1 MENAKKQC
9 EHEYDTPVCVQCILS
24 SNWRDSQLELLS
36 DICDSLGG
44 SKKEKIRADLLDLEE
59 NIGPEYDSNLG
70 EVEALLS
77 KVIKQHKDRK
87 NVILDLGDE
96 LHKVVDLV
104 VNKYLSEAGKMEKE
118 DVDFVQSIKSKF
130 KLSTSEIKAAIKE
143 CREFLATDNNKKLAK
158 YKSKNNKFKNMPTR
172 YELSVSRFH
181 PHHLTE
187 ERLCQIVGSLQ
198 SSVRKEIKALEN
210 KASDAELSLISS
222 TDVHSPAETMPKVSN
237 ERSEQKKSKADRL
250 TELNDLMDSISQA
263 TKDMAPMDTSP
274 KVTKKLSIP
283 KEFSSKIP
291 TSQKGQKDIRSK
303 TATEVECPL
312 ESKMKPTL
320 NLNGH
325 IESKSEPSDRPS
337 SPVVSSLPTA
347 TDHNGHMKEES
358 DHKTKSEITVSIE
371 KSLEIDVPTA
381 STLKP
386 SKAPNCETDP
396 KVKKEQGSP
405 GESPK
410 VTTEINVPLNFHSKA
425 TAELAKESP
434 VNFNLTEKL
443 NDLTST
449 SQSAKK
455 EVKTSVESSSE
466 VRSDLV
472 SFAEST
478 SNATKITST
487 LSEIESKPRGVRS
500 DSLDASG
507 IFANVPKVIDIYETG
522 YTYTYKIACARSTN
536 QIFICGNNKV
546 IKQMTSGGKFVEKAT
561 IESGNQ
567 PFDLTLTRDA
577 QLIFS
582 DHNGKCI
589 NLVKNNGR
597 IESLIKLQKWFPMAI
612 CSTSVDDLLVTMES
626 QDLATCKVVRYS
638 GSTVKQEIQY
648 DVRGEKLYCRA
659 DFIDENKNLDV
670 VVSDLGARRIVVV
683 DKYGIFKFNYTGN
696 LQPERYKS
704 FGCSGVTTD
713 SKSNIIVADEYN
725 DVLHV
730 IDQNGQFLMYI
741 DNCKLQRPG
750 DLCADSEDM
759 LYVTEPVTNKVKKIK
774 LYK

>member
-1 MENAKKQC
+1 MESTKKQC
-9 EHEYDTPVCVQCILS
+9 EHEYDTPVCVKCILS

-44 SKKEKIRADLLDLEE
+44 TKKEKIRADLLDLEE
-59 NIGPEYDSNLG
+59 NIGPKYDSNLG

-77 KVIKQHKDRK
+77 KIIKQHKDRK
-87 NVILDLGDE
+87 NVILELGDE

-104 VNKYLSEAGKMEKE
+104 INKYLSEAGKMEKE

-158 YKSKNNKFKNMPTR
+158 YKSKNSKFKNMPTR
-172 YELSVSRFH
+172 YELSVSRFQ

-187 ERLCQIVGSLQ
+187 EKLCQIVGSLQ
-198 SSVRKEIKALEN
+198 SSVRKEIKAPEN
-210 KASDAELSLISS
+210 NISDAEPSLIPSP
-222 TDVHSPAETMPKVSN
+222 DVHSPAEPMSKVSS
-237 ERSEQKKSKADRL
+237 ERCEQKKSKADRL
-250 TELNDLMDSISQA
+250 SELNDLMDSISQA
-263 TKDMAPMDTSP
+263 TKDMAPLDTSP

-283 KEFSSKIP
+283 KEFNSKIP
-291 TSQKGQKDIRSK
+291 TSQRGQKDIRSK
-303 TATEVECPL
+303 TALEVECPL
-312 ESKMKPTL
+312 ESKTKPSL

-325 IESKSEPSDRPS
+325 VESSAESPNRQS
-337 SPVVSSLPTA
+337 SPLVSSVQAA
-347 TDHNGHMKEES
+347 TEHNGHMEAKS
-358 DHKTKSEITVSIE
+358 DHKSKSEITVSIE
-371 KSLEIDVPTA
+371 KSLEIDIPAA

-386 SKAPNCETDP
+386 SKPPNSEMDP
-396 KVKKEQGSP
+396 KIQMEQRST
-405 GESPK
+405 GEYSK
-410 VTTEINVPLNFHSKA
+410 VTTELNVPLNFQSKA

-434 VNFNLTEKL
+434 VNLHLTEKL
-443 NDLTST
+443 NDLTSL
-449 SQSAKK
+449 SPSGKK
-455 EVKTSVESSSE
+455 EVKTPVESSSDVKSE
-466 VRSDLV
+466 LM

-478 SNATKITST
+478 SNATKMANIP
-487 LSEIESKPRGVRS
+487 SEIESKPRDVP
-500 DSLDASG
+500 DDFLEASSK
-507 IFANVPKVIDIYETG
+507 FANVPKVTDIFETG

-546 IKQMTSGGKFVEKAT
+546 IKQMNSAGKFVEKT
-561 IESGNQ
+561 STDTGNQ

-597 IESLIKLQKWFPMAI
+597 IESLVKLQKWFPMAI

-648 DVRGEKLYCRA
+648 DVRGEQLYCRA

-683 DKYGIFKFNYTGN
+683 DKYGIFRFNYTGN
-696 LQPERYKS
+696 LQSERYKS

-713 SKSNIIVADEYN
+713 TKSNIIVADEYN

-750 DLCADSEDM
+750 DLCTDSDDV
-759 LYVTEPVTNKVKKIK
+759 LYVTEPVANKVKKIK
-774 LYK
+774 FYN